1 MMKIRFLENS
11 GILQPQQISVG
22 LYLSVESKFSFQ
34 DRINGGDWGAFRA
47 ACHAWEVGF
56 ISNVRRSP
64 VARRL
69 SVEVAALGISIR
81 TTTRLPDGWQA
92 RS

>member
-34 DRINGGDWGAFRA
+34 DRINGGD
-47 ACHAWEVGF
+47 
-56 ISNVRRSP
+56 
-64 VARRL
+64 
-69 SVEVAALGISIR
+69 
-81 TTTRLPDGWQA
+81 
-92 RS
+92 